1 MKDFIIGLDESLFLI
16 LNSWHHS
23 FVDDLMWWISD
34 FRTWIP
40 LFIYWIYLLYKKN
53 KKSFFSALLMI
64 IMVITLSDQISS
76 RFFKPYFQRLR
87 PSHEQKLS
95 KSIHLLEEKKG
106 QIYKG
111 GKYGFVSSHA
121 ANVFAVVL
129 FLYLYIGKLF
139 SIYWFF
145 WAFLVSYSRIYLGVH
160 YPLDIIVG
168 AILGIIVSYIVFL
181 LFYSYIFKKSNINFE
196 KEAN

>member
-1 MKDFIIGLDESLFLI
+1 MKDFIISLDESLFLI

-23 FVDDLMWWISD
+23 SVDDLMWWISD

-40 LFIYWIYLLYKKN
+40 LFIYWIYLLYEKN
-53 KKSFFSALLMI
+53 KNSFFSALLMI

-168 AILGIIVSYIVFL
+168 AVLGIIVSYIVFL
-181 LFYSYIFKKSNINFE
+181 LFYSYILKKNNINFE